1 MLPNKQMTTFHGSI
15 NIVWKNI
22 LERLYYHNF
31 MILLNYSLK
40 LAELTQKNHKSSS
53 KSSNRFKYNRMI
65 RQPGIVSKI

>member
-1 MLPNKQMTTFHGSI
+1 
-15 NIVWKNI
+15 
-22 LERLYYHNF
+22 